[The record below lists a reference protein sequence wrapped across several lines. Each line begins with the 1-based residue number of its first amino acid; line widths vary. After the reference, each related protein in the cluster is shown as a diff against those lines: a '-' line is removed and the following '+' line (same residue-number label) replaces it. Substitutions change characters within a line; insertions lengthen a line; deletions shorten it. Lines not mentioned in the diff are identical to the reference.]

1 MFMNDLNTEDT
12 LALETLPG
20 IKKLVLLESATSTQE
35 VARELALQ
43 GDMEGTLVLAL
54 SQSAG
59 KGRMGREWESG
70 RGGVY
75 MTLIL
80 QPLIGLKFLGELSV
94 LAGSVAA
101 LTLKQLYGLNT
112 RVKLPN
118 DIYALHPQ
126 KNKYLKI
133 AGILTESASI
143 NKTPNWILLG
153 IGVNLNNAVS
163 LATAVSASD
172 ILKKEVSREEFLQAF
187 FENFWHMYSSWEY
200 ASQSKS
206 S

>member
-1 MFMNDLNTEDT
+1 MNDLNTTDT
-12 LALETLPG
+12 IELETLPG
-20 IKKLVLLESATSTQE
+20 IKKLVLLENTNSTQE
-35 VARELALQ
+35 VARELALN
-43 GDMEGTLVLAL
+43 GDMDGTLVLAL
-54 SQSAG
+54 SQRSG
-59 KGRMGREWESG
+59 RGRMGRTWESG

-80 QPLIGLKFLGELSV
+80 QPSIGLKFLGELSV
-94 LAGSVAA
+94 LAGRVAA
-101 LTLKQLYGLNT
+101 LTLKQLYTLNT

-118 DIYALHPQ
+118 DVYALHP
-126 KNKYLKI
+126 KKKKYLKI

-163 LATAVSASD
+163 LDTGVSVSD
-172 ILKKEVSREEFLQAF
+172 ILKKEVSREEFLRAF
-187 FENFWHMYSSWEY
+187 FENFWRIYSSWEY
-200 ASQSKS
+200 SSQSKS

>member
-1 MFMNDLNTEDT
+1 MNDSNTTDM
-12 LALETLPG
+12 LVLETLPG
-20 IKKLVLLESATSTQE
+20 IKKLVLLENSSSTQE
-35 VARELALQ
+35 VARELALH

-59 KGRMGREWESG
+59 KGRMGRVWESG
-70 RGGVY
+70 RGGIY

-80 QPLIGLKFLGELSV
+80 QPSIGLKFLSELSI
-94 LAGSVAA
+94 LAGRVTA
-101 LTLKQLYGLNT
+101 LTLKQLYALNT

-118 DIYALHPQ
+118 DVYALHS
-126 KNKYLKI
+126 KKKKYLKI
-133 AGILTESASI
+133 AGILTESSSI
-143 NKTPNWILLG
+143 NKAPNWILLG

-163 LATAVSASD
+163 LDTAVSVSD

-187 FENFWHMYSSWEY
+187 FENFWNIYSSWEY
-200 ASQSKS
+200 SSQSKS

>member
-1 MFMNDLNTEDT
+1 MNGLDT
-12 LALETLPG
+12 TDALALETLPG
-20 IKKLVLLESATSTQE
+20 IKKIVLLEHVTSTQE

-43 GDMEGTLVLAL
+43 GGMEGTLVLAL
-54 SQSAG
+54 RQNSG
-59 KGRMGREWESG
+59 KGRMGRTWESG

-80 QPLIGLKFLGELSV
+80 QPSIGLKFLSELSV
-94 LAGSVAA
+94 LAGRVAA
-101 LTLKQLYGLNT
+101 LTLKQLYALNT

-118 DIYALHPQ
+118 DVYALHPE
-126 KNKYLKI
+126 KKKYLKI

-153 IGVNLNNAVS
+153 IGVNLNNTVS
-163 LATAVSASD
+163 LATGASVSD
-172 ILKKEVSREEFLQAF
+172 ILKKEVSREDFLQAF
-187 FENFWHMYSSWEY
+187 FENFWHVYSSWEY
-200 ASQSKS
+200 SSQSKS

>member
-1 MFMNDLNTEDT
+1 MNDLDSTDT
-12 LALETLPG
+12 FALETLPG
-20 IKKLVLLESATSTQE
+20 IKKLVLLENVASTQE
-35 VARELALQ
+35 VARELALH

-54 SQSAG
+54 TQNAG
-59 KGRMGREWESG
+59 KGRMGRAWESG

-80 QPLIGLKFLGELSV
+80 QPSIGLKFLGELSV
-94 LAGSVAA
+94 LAGRVAV
-101 LTLKQLYGLNT
+101 LTLKQLYAFNA

-118 DIYALHPQ
+118 DVYALHPK

-133 AGILTESASI
+133 AGILTESSSI

-153 IGVNLNNAVS
+153 IGVNLNNQVP
-163 LATAVSASD
+163 LDTAVSVSD
-172 ILKKEVSREEFLQAF
+172 ILKKEVSREEFLHVF
-187 FENFWHMYSSWEY
+187 FENFWSAYSSWEY
-200 ASQSKS
+200 SSQSRS